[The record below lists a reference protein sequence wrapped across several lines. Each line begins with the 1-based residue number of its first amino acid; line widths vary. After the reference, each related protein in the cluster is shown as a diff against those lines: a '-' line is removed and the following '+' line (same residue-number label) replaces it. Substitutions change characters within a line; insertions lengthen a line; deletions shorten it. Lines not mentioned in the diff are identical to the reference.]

1 MDCTET
7 GDMPDSAQGL
17 WFADLGMKAGK
28 CEIGWEEQKVLRGAR
43 SDSVAV
49 GGADAQA
56 PRWRG

>member
-49 GGADAQA
+49 GGGGRASS
-56 PRWRG
+56 

>member
-1 MDCTET
+1 MDWTET

-17 WFADLGMKAGK
+17 WFADLGMKAWK

-49 GGADAQA
+49 GGGGRAS
-56 PRWRG
+56 P